1 MSVLFSSEQS
11 ARVGAWQHMAYWRLL
26 SKMVQ
31 SQPGDGPTLYSGIG
45 MGEGWVCK
53 SDSSKTN
60 QQTLFAASHFYS
72 VSVQGRAQVM
82 LISSEILFRAV
93 EGIPAWG
100 QGVKTSVVTRVF
112 VLGYSV
118 LLSKCVSQ
126 LLSAAGALV
135 QLST

>member
-1 MSVLFSSEQS
+1 MDPRCTRVLGWGKGGCVNLIAAKRTNKPCLLQAIFILSQSKDVPKSCSS
-11 ARVGAWQHMAYWRLL
+11 
-26 SKMVQ
+26 
-31 SQPGDGPTLYSGIG
+31 P
-45 MGEGWVCK
+45 
-53 SDSSKTN
+53 
-60 QQTLFAASHFYS
+60 
-72 VSVQGRAQVM
+72 
-82 LISSEILFRAV
+82 EILFHAV